1 MVTAWLQ
8 KTLLHISHLKQ
19 LLSRTCNKL
28 STEPKSIFHHPK
40 TKTKERQEIQ
50 STNEIANH
58 MGSIQDPKFKDS
70 KKKPWKL
77 DPMRGRRAFFNDD
90 RQ

>member
-19 LLSRTCNKL
+19 LLSSTCNKL

-40 TKTKERQEIQ
+40 TKTKEKQEIQ
-50 STNEIANH
+50 STYEIANH
-58 MGSIQDPKFKDS
+58 MGSIQDLKTQKSLGSWTP
-70 KKKPWKL
+70 
-77 DPMRGRRAFFNDD
+77 
-90 RQ
+90 